1 MLCGLP
7 LCRVPPCKCPEAISP
22 DISLHFTLITQYVAV
37 NAAPQTKT
45 GTPPLRAVSYF
56 EGTMDLTSL
65 LFICIGII
73 AGCGGA
79 FALLRIISTKRVNDA
94 QDLALRIVE
103 EARKEASA
111 QKKELILQGK
121 DEVLE
126 YKRTTELELKDLE
139 KELKA
144 REKKLEEQGDRLDEK
159 LGSVRQK
166 ELDFLTQE
174 KEFAHKEKELEEAEY
189 LLNQRMNEHEARLE
203 EVSGLTAEQAKARLF
218 EEVEARTRHEAA
230 RMMRVIE
237 TEAKE
242 TADRKAK
249 EILATA
255 IQRYAGDYVAEQTVT
270 TVSLPSEDM
279 KGRIIGREGR
289 NIRAIEAA
297 TGVDL
302 IIDDTPETVIL
313 SAYSPLRR
321 QVAKMAIERLIQD
334 GRIHPAR
341 IEDIVKK
348 VEQELDVHVRE
359 VGEQATF
366 DSGVHGIHPDIVRL
380 LGQLKFRT
388 SFSQNV
394 LQHSLE
400 VSSLCG
406 IMAAELNLDVKRA
419 KRAGLLHDL
428 GKAIDHEI
436 EGSHATIGADVAK
449 KYGEHA
455 SIIHAIAAH
464 HEDTPPKTALA
475 VLVQAADSL
484 SGARPGARK
493 ELLENYVKR
502 LEDLENIAT
511 AFTGVAKAYAI
522 QAGREIRVMVDADNV
537 NDDMTY
543 LLCKDISER
552 IERNLTY
559 PGQIRVTV
567 IRERRAVGF
576 AK

>member
-1 MLCGLP
+1 M
-7 LCRVPPCKCPEAISP
+7 SP
-22 DISLHFTLITQYVAV
+22 IILIYAAGALVAG
-37 NAAPQTKT
+37 ALL
-45 GTPPLRAVSYF
+45 G
-56 EGTMDLTSL
+56 
-65 LFICIGII
+65 LFIPRFMGSKRMKD
-73 AGCGGA
+73 AGELA
-79 FALLRIISTKRVNDA
+79 RRII
-94 QDLALRIVE
+94 E
-103 EARKEASA
+103 EARKEAQA
-111 QKKELILQGK
+111 QKKEILLQGK

-126 YKRTTELELKDLE
+126 AKRLMEQELKE
-139 KELKA
+139 KEREIKA
-144 REKKLEEQGDRLDEK
+144 KDKKLEEHSEK
-159 LGSVRQK
+159 LEEKLENARKK
-166 ELDFLTQE
+166 EQEFLAVE
-174 KEFAHKEKELEEAEY
+174 KEFSRKEKELDDLHEV
-189 LLNQRMNEHEARLE
+189 LQQRLSEQEQRLQ
-203 EVSGLTAEQAKARLF
+203 EVAGLTAEEAKSRLF
-218 EEVEARTRHEAA
+218 SDIEVRTRHEAA
-230 RMMRVIE
+230 KMMRLIE
-237 TEAKE
+237 TEARE
-242 TADRKAK
+242 IADRKAK
-249 EILATA
+249 EVLATA

-270 TVSLPSEDM
+270 TVTLPSEDM

-289 NIRAIEAA
+289 NIRALEAA

-321 QVAKMAIERLIQD
+321 QVAKMALERLIQD

-341 IEDIVKK
+341 IEDIVGK
-348 VEQELDVHVRE
+348 VEQELEVHVRE

-366 DSGVHGIHPDIVRL
+366 DAGVYGIHPDIVRL

-400 VSSLCG
+400 VASLCG
-406 IMAAELNLDVKRA
+406 IMAAELNLDIKKA

-428 GKAIDHEI
+428 GKALDHEI
-436 EGSHATIGADVAK
+436 EGSHATIGSDVAK
-449 KYGEHA
+449 RYGE
-455 SIIHAIAAH
+455 SKEIIHAIAAH
-464 HEDTPPKTALA
+464 HEDIPPKTALA

-502 LEDLENIAT
+502 LEDLEGIAT
-511 AFTGVAKAYAI
+511 SFDGISKAYAI
-522 QAGREIRVMVDADNV
+522 QAGREVRVMVNSDDV
-537 NDDMTY
+537 NDDATY
-543 LLCKDISER
+543 LLCKDIAEK

>member
-1 MLCGLP
+1 MHPTYIAYAL
-7 LCRVPPCKCPEAISP
+7 
-22 DISLHFTLITQYVAV
+22 
-37 NAAPQTKT
+37 AAA
-45 GTPPLRAVSYF
+45 L
-56 EGTMDLTSL
+56 
-65 LFICIGII
+65 
-73 AGCGGA
+73 AG
-79 FALLRIISTKRVNDA
+79 ALLGYIIPRFVGSKRVNDA
-94 QDLALRIVE
+94 TELAKRILD
-103 EARKEASA
+103 EARKEAQA
-111 QKKELILQGK
+111 QKKEIVLQGK

-126 YKRTTELELKDLE
+126 AKRQMEQELKE
-139 KELKA
+139 QERELKA
-144 REKKLEEQGDRLDEK
+144 KDRKLEEQGEK
-159 LGSVRQK
+159 LESKIENARKK
-166 ELDFLTQE
+166 EQEFLLVE
-174 KEFAHKEKELEEAEY
+174 KEFGRKEKELDELHET
-189 LLNQRMNEHEARLE
+189 LNSRLSEQEKRLE
-203 EVSGLTAEQAKARLF
+203 EVAGLTMEEAKAKLLTDI
-218 EEVEARTRHEAA
+218 EARSRHEAA
-230 RMMRVIE
+230 RMMRLIE
-237 TEAKE
+237 TEARE
-242 TADRKAK
+242 VADRKAK

-289 NIRAIEAA
+289 NIRALEAA

-321 QVAKMAIERLIQD
+321 QVAKMALERLIQD

-341 IEDIVKK
+341 IEDIVQK
-348 VEQELDVHVRE
+348 VEQELEVHVRE

-366 DSGVHGIHPDIVRL
+366 DAGVHGIHPDIVRY

-406 IMAAELNLDVKRA
+406 IMAAELNLDIKKA

-428 GKAIDHEI
+428 GKALDHEI

-449 KYGEHA
+449 RYGE
-455 SIIHAIAAH
+455 SKDIIHAIAAH
-464 HEDTPPKTALA
+464 HEDIPPKTSLA

-511 AFTGVAKAYAI
+511 SFDGISKAYAI
-522 QAGREIRVMVDADNV
+522 QAGREVRVMVNSDDV
-537 NDDMTY
+537 NDDATY
-543 LLCKDISER
+543 LLCKDIAEK

>member
-1 MLCGLP
+1 
-7 LCRVPPCKCPEAISP
+7 
-22 DISLHFTLITQYVAV
+22 
-37 NAAPQTKT
+37 
-45 GTPPLRAVSYF
+45 
-56 EGTMDLTSL
+56 MDLSSVI
-65 LFICIGII
+65 FIGLAAVIS
-73 AGCGGA
+73 A
-79 FALLRIISTKRVNDA
+79 ALGFYIPRVVGSKRVADA
-94 QDLALRIVE
+94 NELAKRIVE
-103 EARKEASA
+103 EARKEAAA
-111 QKKELILQGK
+111 QKKEIVLQGK

-126 YKRTTELELKDLE
+126 SKRLMEQEIKELEREVKAKDKKLQE
-139 KELKA
+139 QSD
-144 REKKLEEQGDRLDEK
+144 KLEEK
-159 LGSVRQK
+159 LENARQK
-166 ELDFLTQE
+166 DREFLAVE
-174 KEFAHKEKELEEAEY
+174 KEFTRKEKELGDLEEA
-189 LLNQRMNEHEARLE
+189 LIHRLNEQETRLQ
-203 EVSGLTAEQAKARLF
+203 EVSGLTAEEAKERLMA
-218 EEVEARTRHEAA
+218 EVEARTRHEAA
-230 RMMRVIE
+230 RMMRLIE

-270 TVSLPSEDM
+270 TVTLPSEDM

-289 NIRAIEAA
+289 NIRALEAA

-321 QVAKMAIERLIQD
+321 QVAKMALERLIQD

-348 VEQELDVHVRE
+348 VEQELEVHVRE

-366 DSGVHGIHPDIVRL
+366 DVGVHGIHPDIIRL

-400 VSSLCG
+400 VASLCG
-406 IMAAELNLDVKRA
+406 IMAAELNLDIKKA

-428 GKAIDHEI
+428 GKALDHEI

-449 KYGEHA
+449 KYGE
-455 SIIHAIAAH
+455 SKEIIHAIAAH
-464 HEDTPPKTALA
+464 HEDIPPKSAIA
-475 VLVQAADSL
+475 VLVQAADGL

-511 AFTGVAKAYAI
+511 TFDGVSKAFAI
-522 QAGREIRVMVDADNV
+522 QAGREVRVMVNSDDV
-537 NDDMTY
+537 NDDATY
-543 LLCKDISER
+543 LLCKDIAEK

-567 IRERRAVGF
+567 IRERRIVEY